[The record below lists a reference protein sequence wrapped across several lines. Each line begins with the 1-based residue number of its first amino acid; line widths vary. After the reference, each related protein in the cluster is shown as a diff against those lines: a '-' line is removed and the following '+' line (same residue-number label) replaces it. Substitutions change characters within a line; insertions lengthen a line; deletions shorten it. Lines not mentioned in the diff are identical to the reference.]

1 MANPLFKHLLV
12 TGMLCAG
19 TTLLFTG
26 CIDDSYDLNKVD
38 LTMKLNTEG
47 LGVKL
52 GNTDLIALA
61 DIIDEDETVKT
72 EANGLYYLVKDGTSN
87 FNVKVDNMTTSFN
100 DTKLDMDAPVL
111 EYKDVYEQLRD
122 KGFPV
127 THGSTLPIPVGFEM
141 HGSAEG
147 NQKIDFSITDVN
159 DVKQVKTIDL
169 QRSKVALTL
178 TEANHPATLNL
189 GVTHLKNIR
198 LYLPKFLGVTDV
210 APGWELKEGNVLV
223 YTKNG
228 GTYNYNRN
236 NPEIC
241 SVYLN
246 KVALDQTK
254 NQGLVNEKKEIELTP
269 AELNIR
275 MTAEQVFFENR
286 AGRELSMN
294 VGDQAS
300 VRLDIKV
307 PNNVLNIN
315 QVTGIFNPAIN
326 PDNER
331 IDVSNDL
338 PDFLQDKDVRIVAT
352 NPTIRFHANMSTLPV
367 GIDMRGT
374 LTAVKENGAFE
385 NGATT
390 KVVKLDKGVMEMG
403 RDNYVYYCN
412 QGNTPYD
419 PEGAKAGAAT
429 VKNTANIGDLIT
441 ELPDYLEVNLRD
453 NQINVKNEYYTVQL
467 GRDYHV
473 DADYSVFVPFEFD
486 RGLKVVYND
495 STESMH
501 SDLKDLSAT
510 GTLEVMADAYNT
522 IPLELLVGLKAV
534 DVDGNELPVEFNT
547 AEAHVVPGDGST
559 YTMNGEVKQRSG
571 SEVMTPIKIT
581 AKLDDKDLLSRIDKL
596 CFNIHADATG
606 SNKLVSTQYLKLNNI
621 KIKLHAGVIADFN

>member
-26 CIDDSYDLNKVD
+26 CIDDSYDLDKVD
-38 LTMKLNTEG
+38 LTMKLNTDG

-61 DIIDEDETVKT
+61 DILDEDETVKT

-100 DTKLDMDAPVL
+100 DTKLDMNTPVL
-111 EYKDVYEQLRD
+111 QYNDVYEQLRD
-122 KGFPV
+122 AGIPV
-127 THGSTLPIPVGFEM
+127 THGSTLPIPANFEM

-147 NQKIDFSITDVN
+147 DQEVDFKITDVS

-169 QRSKVALTL
+169 QKSKVALTL
-178 TEANHPATLNL
+178 TEANQPASLNL
-189 GVTHLKNIR
+189 GVTRLKNIR

-210 APGWELKEGNVLV
+210 APGWELQEGNVLV
-223 YTKNG
+223 YTHNG
-228 GTYNYNRN
+228 GTYNYDRN
-236 NPEIC
+236 KPEIC

-254 NQGLVNEKKEIELTP
+254 NEGKVENGNIELKP
-269 AELNIR
+269 YELNVR
-275 MTAEQVFFENR
+275 MTAEQVYFENR

-294 VGDQAS
+294 EGDQAS

-307 PNNVLNIN
+307 PNNKLNIS
-315 QVTGIFNPAIN
+315 QVTGIFNPAID

-338 PDFLQDKDVRIVAT
+338 PDFLQDKEVRIVAT

-441 ELPDYLEVNLRD
+441 ELPDYLEVDLKN

-547 AEAHVVPGDGST
+547 AEAHVAPGDGST

>member
-19 TTLLFTG
+19 TTLLFTS
-26 CIDDSYDLNKVD
+26 CIDDSYDLDKVD
-38 LTMKLNTEG
+38 LTMKLNTDG

-61 DIIDEDETVKT
+61 DILDEDETVKT

-100 DTKLDMDAPVL
+100 DTKLDMNTPVL
-111 EYKDVYEQLRD
+111 QYNDVYEQLRD
-122 KGFPV
+122 AGIPV
-127 THGSTLPIPVGFEM
+127 THGSTLPIPANFEM

-147 NQKIDFSITDVN
+147 DQEVDFKITDVS

-169 QRSKVALTL
+169 QKSKVALTL
-178 TEANHPATLNL
+178 TEANQPASLNL
-189 GVTHLKNIR
+189 GVTRLKNVR

-210 APGWELKEGNVLV
+210 VPGWELQEGNVLV
-223 YTKNG
+223 YTHNG
-228 GTYNYNRN
+228 GTYNYDRN
-236 NPEIC
+236 KPEIC

-254 NQGLVNEKKEIELTP
+254 NEGKVENGNIELKP
-269 AELNIR
+269 YELNVR
-275 MTAEQVFFENR
+275 MTAEQVYFENR

-294 VGDQAS
+294 EGDQAS

-307 PNNVLNIN
+307 PNNKLNIS
-315 QVTGIFNPAIN
+315 QVTGIFNPAID

-338 PDFLQDKDVRIVAT
+338 PDFLQDKEVRIVAT

-441 ELPDYLEVNLRD
+441 ELPDYLEVNLKN

-510 GTLEVMADAYNT
+510 GTLEVVADAYNT
-522 IPLELLVGLKAV
+522 IPLELLVGLKAI

-547 AEAHVVPGDGST
+547 VEAHVAPGDGST

>member
-26 CIDDSYDLNKVD
+26 CIDDSYDLDKVD
-38 LTMKLNTEG
+38 LTMKLNTDG

-61 DIIDEDETVKT
+61 DILDEDETVKT

-111 EYKDVYEQLRD
+111 QYNDVYEQLRD
-122 KGFPV
+122 AGIPV
-127 THGSTLPIPVGFEM
+127 TEGSTLPIPADFEM

-147 NQKIDFSITDVN
+147 NQKIDFSITDVK
-159 DVKQVKTIDL
+159 DVTEVKTIDL
-169 QRSKVALTL
+169 YKSKVALTL
-178 TEANHPATLNL
+178 TEANSRPELNL
-189 GVTHLKNIR
+189 GVTRLKNIR

-223 YTKNG
+223 YKNG
-228 GTYNYNRN
+228 GIYNYNRN
-236 NPEIC
+236 KPEIC

-246 KVALDQTK
+246 KVALDQTTHNGK
-254 NQGLVNEKKEIELTP
+254 VENGNIELTP

-275 MTAEQVFFENR
+275 MTAEQVYFENR
-286 AGRELSMN
+286 AGRELSMK
-294 VGDQAS
+294 VDDQAS
-300 VRLDIKV
+300 VRLDIQV
-307 PNNVLNIN
+307 PNNVLNIS
-315 QVTGIFNPAIN
+315 QVTGKFNPAIN

-331 IDVSNDL
+331 IDVSSDL

-390 KVVKLDKGVMEMG
+390 KKVKLDKGVMEMG

-547 AEAHVVPGDGST
+547 AEAHVAPGDGST

>member
-26 CIDDSYDLNKVD
+26 CIDDSYDLDKVD
-38 LTMKLNTEG
+38 LTMKLNTDG

-61 DIIDEDETVKT
+61 DILDEDETVKT

-100 DTKLDMDAPVL
+100 DTKLDMNTPVL
-111 EYKDVYEQLRD
+111 QYNDVYEQLRNA
-122 KGFPV
+122 GIPV
-127 THGSTLPIPVGFEM
+127 TEHSTLPIPADFEM

-147 NQKIDFSITDVN
+147 DQKVDFSITGVS

-169 QRSKVALTL
+169 QKSKVALTL
-178 TEANHPATLNL
+178 TEANKPASLNL
-189 GVTHLKNIR
+189 GVTRLKNVR
-198 LYLPKFLGVTDV
+198 LYLPKILGVTDV

-223 YTKNG
+223 YTLNG

-246 KVALDQTK
+246 KVALDQTEHK
-254 NQGLVNEKKEIELTP
+254 GKVENGSIELTP

-275 MTAEQVFFENR
+275 MTAEQVYFENR

-315 QVTGIFNPAIN
+315 QVTGKFNPAIN

-374 LTAVKENGAFE
+374 LTAVKESGTFE

-441 ELPDYLEVNLRD
+441 ELPDYLEVDLKN

-547 AEAHVVPGDGST
+547 AEAHVAPGDGST

>member
-26 CIDDSYDLNKVD
+26 CIDDSYDLDKVD
-38 LTMKLNTEG
+38 LTMKLNTDG

-52 GNTDLIALA
+52 GNTDLIALG
-61 DIIDEDETVKT
+61 DILDEDETVKT

-100 DTKLDMDAPVL
+100 DTELDMNTPVL
-111 EYKDVYEQLRD
+111 QYNDVFEQLRNA
-122 KGFPV
+122 GIPV
-127 THGSTLPIPVGFEM
+127 THGSTLPIPADFEM

-147 NQKIDFSITDVN
+147 DQKVDFKITDVS

-169 QRSKVALTL
+169 QKSKVALTL
-178 TEANHPATLNL
+178 TEANKPASLNL
-189 GVTHLKNIR
+189 GVTRLKNIR

-223 YTKNG
+223 YKNG
-228 GTYNYNRN
+228 GIYNYNRN
-236 NPEIC
+236 KPEIC

-254 NQGLVNEKKEIELTP
+254 NEGKVENGNIELTP

-275 MTAEQVFFENR
+275 MTAEQVYFENR

-294 VGDQAS
+294 EGDQAS

-307 PNNVLNIN
+307 PNNVLNIS
-315 QVTGIFNPAIN
+315 QVTGIFNPAID

-338 PDFLQDKDVRIVAT
+338 PDFLQDKEVRIVAT

-367 GIDMRGT
+367 GIDMSGT

-385 NGATT
+385 NGAPT
-390 KVVKLDKGVMEMG
+390 KVVKLDKSVMNMG
-403 RDNYVYYCN
+403 RDNYVYYY
-412 QGNTPYD
+412 QGNAPYD

-441 ELPDYLEVNLRD
+441 ELPDYLEVDLKN

-547 AEAHVVPGDGST
+547 AEAHVAPGDGST

>member
-26 CIDDSYDLNKVD
+26 CIDDSYDLDKVD

-61 DIIDEDETVKT
+61 DILDEDETVKT

-100 DTKLDMDAPVL
+100 DTKLDMNTPVL
-111 EYKDVYEQLRD
+111 QYNDVYEQLRD
-122 KGFPV
+122 AGIPV
-127 THGSTLPIPVGFEM
+127 THGSTLPIPADFEM

-147 NQKIDFSITDVN
+147 DQEVDFKITDVS

-169 QRSKVALTL
+169 QKSKVALTL
-178 TEANHPATLNL
+178 TEANQPASLNL
-189 GVTHLKNIR
+189 GVTRLKNVR

-223 YTKNG
+223 YTLNG

-246 KVALDQTK
+246 KVALDQTEHNGK
-254 NQGLVNEKKEIELTP
+254 VENGSIELTP
-269 AELNIR
+269 EELNIR
-275 MTAEQVFFENR
+275 MTAEQVYFENR
-286 AGRELSMN
+286 AGRELSMK

-300 VRLDIKV
+300 VRLDIQV

-390 KVVKLDKGVMEMG
+390 KKVKLDKGVMEMG

-429 VKNTANIGDLIT
+429 VENVQNIGDLIT

-486 RGLKVVYND
+486 HGLKVVYND

-547 AEAHVVPGDGST
+547 AEAHVAPGDGST

>member
-26 CIDDSYDLNKVD
+26 CIDDSYDLDKVD
-38 LTMKLNTEG
+38 LTMKLNTDG

-61 DIIDEDETVKT
+61 DILDEDETVKT

-100 DTKLDMDAPVL
+100 DTKLDMNTPVL
-111 EYKDVYEQLRD
+111 QYNDVFKQLQD
-122 KGFPV
+122 AGIPV
-127 THGSTLPIPVGFEM
+127 TEGNTLPIPADFEM
-141 HGSAEG
+141 HGSAKGDQEV
-147 NQKIDFSITDVN
+147 DFKITDVS

-169 QRSKVALTL
+169 QKSKVALTL
-178 TEANHPATLNL
+178 TEANKPSSLNL
-189 GVTHLKNIR
+189 GVTRLKNVR

-210 APGWELKEGNVLV
+210 APGWELQEGNVLV
-223 YTKNG
+223 YTHNG
-228 GTYNYNRN
+228 GTYNYDRN
-236 NPEIC
+236 KPEIC

-254 NQGLVNEKKEIELTP
+254 NEGKVENGNIELKP
-269 AELNIR
+269 NELNVT
-275 MTAEQVFFENR
+275 MTAEQVYFENR

-294 VGDQAS
+294 EGDQAS
-300 VRLDIKV
+300 VRLDIKL
-307 PNNVLNIN
+307 PNNVLNIS

-390 KVVKLDKGVMEMG
+390 KKVKLDKGVMEMG

-429 VKNTANIGDLIT
+429 VENVQNIGDLIT
-441 ELPDYLEVNLRD
+441 ELPDYLEVNLKN

-547 AEAHVVPGDGST
+547 TEAHVAAGDGTT

>member
-26 CIDDSYDLNKVD
+26 CIDDSYDLDKVD

-61 DIIDEDETVKT
+61 DILDEDETVKT

-100 DTKLDMDAPVL
+100 DTKLDMNTPVL
-111 EYKDVYEQLRD
+111 QYNDVYEQLRD
-122 KGFPV
+122 AGIPV
-127 THGSTLPIPVGFEM
+127 THGSTLPIPADFEM

-147 NQKIDFSITDVN
+147 DQEVDFKITDVS

-169 QRSKVALTL
+169 QKSKVALTL
-178 TEANHPATLNL
+178 TEANQPASLNL
-189 GVTHLKNIR
+189 GVTRLKNVR

-223 YTKNG
+223 YNNG

-246 KVALDQTK
+246 KVALDQTEHNGK
-254 NQGLVNEKKEIELTP
+254 VENGSIELTP
-269 AELNIR
+269 EELNIR
-275 MTAEQVFFENR
+275 MTAEQVYFENR

-300 VRLDIKV
+300 VRLDIQV

-441 ELPDYLEVNLRD
+441 ELPDYLEVNLKN
-453 NQINVKNEYYTVQL
+453 NQINVKEEYYTVQL

-547 AEAHVVPGDGST
+547 AEAHVAPGDGST

>member
-26 CIDDSYDLNKVD
+26 CIDDSYDLDKVD
-38 LTMKLNTEG
+38 LTMKLNTDG

-61 DIIDEDETVKT
+61 DILDEDETVKT

-100 DTKLDMDAPVL
+100 DTKLDMNTPVL
-111 EYKDVYEQLRD
+111 QYNDVFEQLRD
-122 KGFPV
+122 KGIPV
-127 THGSTLPIPVGFEM
+127 THGSTLPIPAGFEM

-147 NQKIDFSITDVN
+147 DQEVDFKITDVS

-169 QRSKVALTL
+169 YKSKVALTL
-178 TEANHPATLNL
+178 TEANSRPELNL
-189 GVTHLKNIR
+189 GVTRLKNIR

-223 YTKNG
+223 YKNG
-228 GTYNYNRN
+228 GIYNYNRN

-254 NQGLVNEKKEIELTP
+254 NEGKVENGNIELTP

-275 MTAEQVFFENR
+275 MTAEQVYFENR
-286 AGRELSMN
+286 AGRELSMK
-294 VGDQAS
+294 VDDQAS
-300 VRLDIKV
+300 VRLDIQV

-338 PDFLQDKDVRIVAT
+338 PDFLQDKEVRIVAT

-367 GIDMRGT
+367 GIDMSGT

-385 NGATT
+385 NGAPT
-390 KVVKLDKGVMEMG
+390 KVVKLDKSVMDMG
-403 RDNYVYYCN
+403 RDNYVYYY
-412 QGNTPYD
+412 QGNAPYD

-441 ELPDYLEVNLRD
+441 ELPDYLEVDLKN

-547 AEAHVVPGDGST
+547 AEAHVAPGDGST

>member
-26 CIDDSYDLNKVD
+26 CIDDSYDLDKVD
-38 LTMKLNTEG
+38 LTMKLNTDG

-61 DIIDEDETVKT
+61 DILDEDETVKT

-100 DTKLDMDAPVL
+100 DTKLDMNTPVL
-111 EYKDVYEQLRD
+111 QYNDVFKQLQD
-122 KGFPV
+122 AGIPV
-127 THGSTLPIPVGFEM
+127 TEGNTLPIPVDFEM
-141 HGSAEG
+141 HGSAKGDQEV
-147 NQKIDFSITDVN
+147 DFKITDVS

-169 QRSKVALTL
+169 QKSKVALTL
-178 TEANHPATLNL
+178 TEANQPASLNL
-189 GVTHLKNIR
+189 GVTRLKNIR

-223 YTKNG
+223 YTLNG
-228 GTYNYNRN
+228 GIYNYNRN

-246 KVALDQTK
+246 KVALDQTENK
-254 NQGLVNEKKEIELTP
+254 GKVENGGIELTP
-269 AELNIR
+269 NELNVT

-307 PNNVLNIN
+307 PNNKLNIS
-315 QVTGIFNPAIN
+315 QVTGIFNPAID

-338 PDFLQDKDVRIVAT
+338 PDFLQDKEVRIVAT

-441 ELPDYLEVNLRD
+441 ELPDYLEVDLKN

-534 DVDGNELPVEFNT
+534 DVDGNVVPVEFNT
-547 AEAHVVPGDGST
+547 AEAHVAPGDGST

>member
-26 CIDDSYDLNKVD
+26 CIDDSYDLDKVD
-38 LTMKLNTEG
+38 LTMKLNTDG

-61 DIIDEDETVKT
+61 DILDEDETVKT

-100 DTKLDMDAPVL
+100 DTKLDMNTPVL
-111 EYKDVYEQLRD
+111 QYNDVFEQLRD
-122 KGFPV
+122 AGIPV
-127 THGSTLPIPVGFEM
+127 THGSTLPIPANFEM

-147 NQKIDFSITDVN
+147 DQEVDFKITDVS

-169 QRSKVALTL
+169 QKSKVALTL
-178 TEANHPATLNL
+178 TEANKPASLNL
-189 GVTHLKNIR
+189 GVTRLKNVR
-198 LYLPKFLGVTDV
+198 LYLPKILGVTDV

-223 YTKNG
+223 YTLNG

-246 KVALDQTK
+246 KVALDQTEHK
-254 NQGLVNEKKEIELTP
+254 GKVENGGIELTP
-269 AELNIR
+269 EDLKVR
-275 MTAEQVFFENR
+275 MTAEQVYFENR

-294 VGDQAS
+294 EGDQAS

-307 PNNVLNIN
+307 PNSVLNIS

-326 PDNER
+326 PDSER
-331 IDVSNDL
+331 IDVSSDL

-367 GIDMRGT
+367 GIDMSGT

-385 NGATT
+385 NGAPT
-390 KVVKLDKGVMEMG
+390 KVVKLDKSVMNMG
-403 RDNYVYYCN
+403 RDNYVYYY
-412 QGNTPYD
+412 QGNAPYD

-441 ELPDYLEVNLRD
+441 ELPDYLEVDLKN

-547 AEAHVVPGDGST
+547 AEAHVAPGDGST

>member
-26 CIDDSYDLNKVD
+26 CIDDSYDLDKVD
-38 LTMKLNTEG
+38 LTMKLNTDG

-61 DIIDEDETVKT
+61 DILDEDETVKT

-111 EYKDVYEQLRD
+111 QYNDVYEQLRD
-122 KGFPV
+122 AGIPV
-127 THGSTLPIPVGFEM
+127 TEGSTLPIPADFEM

-147 NQKIDFSITDVN
+147 NQKIDFSITDVK
-159 DVKQVKTIDL
+159 DVTEVKTIDL
-169 QRSKVALTL
+169 YKSKVALTL
-178 TEANHPATLNL
+178 TEANSRPELNL
-189 GVTHLKNIR
+189 GVTRLKNIR

-223 YTKNG
+223 YKNG
-228 GTYNYNRN
+228 GIYNYNRN
-236 NPEIC
+236 KPEIC

-254 NQGLVNEKKEIELTP
+254 NEGKVENGNIELTP

-275 MTAEQVFFENR
+275 MTAEQVYFENR
-286 AGRELSMN
+286 AGRELSMK
-294 VGDQAS
+294 VDDQAS
-300 VRLDIKV
+300 VRLDIQV

-315 QVTGIFNPAIN
+315 QVTGKFNPAIN

-441 ELPDYLEVNLRD
+441 ELPDYLEVDLKN

-534 DVDGNELPVEFNT
+534 DVDGNEVPVEFNT
-547 AEAHVVPGDGST
+547 AEAHVAPGDGST

>member
-26 CIDDSYDLNKVD
+26 CIDDSYDLDKVD
-38 LTMKLNTEG
+38 LTMKLNTDG

-61 DIIDEDETVKT
+61 DILDEDETVKT

-111 EYKDVYEQLRD
+111 QYNDVYEQLRD
-122 KGFPV
+122 AGIPV
-127 THGSTLPIPVGFEM
+127 TEGSTLPIPADFEM

-147 NQKIDFSITDVN
+147 NQKIDFSITDVK
-159 DVKQVKTIDL
+159 DVTEVKTIDL
-169 QRSKVALTL
+169 YKSKVALTL
-178 TEANHPATLNL
+178 TEANSRPELNL
-189 GVTHLKNIR
+189 GVTRLKNIR

-223 YTKNG
+223 YKNG
-228 GTYNYNRN
+228 GIYNYNRN
-236 NPEIC
+236 KPEIC

-254 NQGLVNEKKEIELTP
+254 NEGKVENGNIELTP

-275 MTAEQVFFENR
+275 MTAEQVYFENR
-286 AGRELSMN
+286 AGRELSMK
-294 VGDQAS
+294 VDDQAS
-300 VRLDIKV
+300 VRLDIQV

-315 QVTGIFNPAIN
+315 QVTGKFNPAIN

-331 IDVSNDL
+331 IDVSSDL
-338 PDFLQDKDVRIVAT
+338 PDFLQDKEVRIVAT

-385 NGATT
+385 NGAPT
-390 KVVKLDKGVMEMG
+390 KVVKLDKSVMNMG
-403 RDNYVYYCN
+403 RDNYVYYY
-412 QGNTPYD
+412 QGNAPYD

-441 ELPDYLEVNLRD
+441 ELPDYLEVDLKN

-547 AEAHVVPGDGST
+547 AEAHVAPGDGST

>member
-26 CIDDSYDLNKVD
+26 CIDDSYDLDKVD
-38 LTMKLNTEG
+38 LTMKLNTDG

-61 DIIDEDETVKT
+61 DILDEDETVKT

-100 DTKLDMDAPVL
+100 DTKLDMNTPVL
-111 EYKDVYEQLRD
+111 QYNDVFEQLRD
-122 KGFPV
+122 AGIPV
-127 THGSTLPIPVGFEM
+127 THGSTLPIPADFEM

-147 NQKIDFSITDVN
+147 DQEVDFKITDVS

-169 QRSKVALTL
+169 QKSKVALTL
-178 TEANHPATLNL
+178 TEANQPASLNL
-189 GVTHLKNIR
+189 GVTRLKNVR

-223 YTKNG
+223 YTLNG

-246 KVALDQTK
+246 KVALDQTEHK
-254 NQGLVNEKKEIELTP
+254 GKVENGGIELTP
-269 AELNIR
+269 NELNVR

-307 PNNVLNIN
+307 PNNKLNIS
-315 QVTGIFNPAIN
+315 QVTGIFNPAID

-338 PDFLQDKDVRIVAT
+338 PDFLQDKEVRIVAT

-441 ELPDYLEVNLRD
+441 ELPDYLEVDLKN

-534 DVDGNELPVEFNT
+534 DVDGNVVPVEFNT
-547 AEAHVVPGDGST
+547 AEAHVAPGHGTT
-559 YTMNGEVKQRSG
+559 YTMNGGVKQRSD

>member
-26 CIDDSYDLNKVD
+26 CIDDSYDLDKVD
-38 LTMKLNTEG
+38 LTMKLNTDG

-61 DIIDEDETVKT
+61 DILDEDETVKT

-100 DTKLDMDAPVL
+100 DTKLDMNTPVL
-111 EYKDVYEQLRD
+111 QYNDVYEQLRD
-122 KGFPV
+122 AGIPV
-127 THGSTLPIPVGFEM
+127 THGSTLPIPANFEM

-147 NQKIDFSITDVN
+147 DQEVDFKITDVS

-169 QRSKVALTL
+169 QKSKVALTL
-178 TEANHPATLNL
+178 TEANQPASLNL
-189 GVTHLKNIR
+189 GVTHLKNVR

-223 YTKNG
+223 YTLNG

-246 KVALDQTK
+246 KVALDQTENK
-254 NQGLVNEKKEIELTP
+254 GKVENGGIELTP
-269 AELNIR
+269 NELNVR

-307 PNNVLNIN
+307 PNNKLNIS

-338 PDFLQDKDVRIVAT
+338 PDFLQDKEVRIVAT

-441 ELPDYLEVNLRD
+441 ELPDYLEVDLKN

-534 DVDGNELPVEFNT
+534 DVDGNVVPVEFNT
-547 AEAHVVPGDGST
+547 AEAHVAPGHGTT
-559 YTMNGEVKQRSG
+559 YTMNGGVKQRSD

>member
-26 CIDDSYDLNKVD
+26 CIDDSYDLDKVD
-38 LTMKLNTEG
+38 LTMKLNTDG

-61 DIIDEDETVKT
+61 DILDEDETVKT

-100 DTKLDMDAPVL
+100 DTKLDMNTPVL
-111 EYKDVYEQLRD
+111 QYNDVYEQLRD
-122 KGFPV
+122 AGIPV
-127 THGSTLPIPVGFEM
+127 THGSTLPIPADFEM
-141 HGSAEG
+141 HGSAKGDQEV
-147 NQKIDFSITDVN
+147 DFKITDVS

-169 QRSKVALTL
+169 QKSKVALTL
-178 TEANHPATLNL
+178 TEANQPASLNL
-189 GVTHLKNIR
+189 GVTRLKNIR
-198 LYLPKFLGVTDV
+198 LYLPNFLGVTDV
-210 APGWELKEGNVLV
+210 APGWELQEGNVLV
-223 YTKNG
+223 YTHNG
-228 GTYNYNRN
+228 GTYNYDRN
-236 NPEIC
+236 KPEIC

-254 NQGLVNEKKEIELTP
+254 NEGKVENGNIELKP
-269 AELNIR
+269 NELNVT
-275 MTAEQVFFENR
+275 MTAEQVYFENR

-294 VGDQAS
+294 EGDQAS
-300 VRLDIKV
+300 VRLDIKL
-307 PNNVLNIN
+307 PNNVLNIS

-331 IDVSNDL
+331 IDVSSDL
-338 PDFLQDKDVRIVAT
+338 PDFLQDKEVRIVAT

-441 ELPDYLEVNLRD
+441 ELPDYLEVDLKN

-547 AEAHVVPGDGST
+547 AEAHVAPGDGST

>member
-26 CIDDSYDLNKVD
+26 CIDDSYDLDKVD
-38 LTMKLNTEG
+38 LTMKLNTDG

-61 DIIDEDETVKT
+61 DILDEDETVKT

-111 EYKDVYEQLRD
+111 QYNDVYEQLRD
-122 KGFPV
+122 AGIPV
-127 THGSTLPIPVGFEM
+127 TEGSTLPIPADFEM

-147 NQKIDFSITDVN
+147 NQKIDFSITDVK
-159 DVKQVKTIDL
+159 DVTEVKTIDL
-169 QRSKVALTL
+169 YKSKVALTL
-178 TEANHPATLNL
+178 TEANSRPELNL
-189 GVTHLKNIR
+189 GVTRLKNIR

-223 YTKNG
+223 YKNG
-228 GTYNYNRN
+228 GIYNYNRN
-236 NPEIC
+236 KPEIC

-254 NQGLVNEKKEIELTP
+254 NEGKVENGNIELTP

-275 MTAEQVFFENR
+275 MTAEQVYFENR
-286 AGRELSMN
+286 AGRELSMK
-294 VGDQAS
+294 VDDQAS
-300 VRLDIKV
+300 VRLDIQV

-315 QVTGIFNPAIN
+315 QVTGKFNPAIN

-331 IDVSNDL
+331 IDVSSDL
-338 PDFLQDKDVRIVAT
+338 PDFLQDKEVRIVAT

-429 VKNTANIGDLIT
+429 VENTANIGDLIT
-441 ELPDYLEVNLRD
+441 ELPDYLEVNLKN

-547 AEAHVVPGDGST
+547 AEAHVAPGDGST

>member
-26 CIDDSYDLNKVD
+26 CIDDSYDLDKVD
-38 LTMKLNTEG
+38 LTMKLNTDG

-61 DIIDEDETVKT
+61 DILDEDETVKT

-100 DTKLDMDAPVL
+100 DTKLDMNTPVL
-111 EYKDVYEQLRD
+111 QYNDVFKQLQD
-122 KGFPV
+122 AGIPV
-127 THGSTLPIPVGFEM
+127 TEGNTLPIPVDFEM
-141 HGSAEG
+141 HGSAKGDQEV
-147 NQKIDFSITDVN
+147 DFKITDVS

-169 QRSKVALTL
+169 QKSKVALTL
-178 TEANHPATLNL
+178 TEANQPASLNL
-189 GVTHLKNIR
+189 GVTRLKNVR

-210 APGWELKEGNVLV
+210 APGWELQEGNVLV
-223 YTKNG
+223 YTLNG
-228 GTYNYNRN
+228 GIYNYNRN

-246 KVALDQTK
+246 KVALDQTENK
-254 NQGLVNEKKEIELTP
+254 GKVENGGIELTP
-269 AELNIR
+269 NELNVT
-275 MTAEQVFFENR
+275 MTAEQVYFENR

-307 PNNVLNIN
+307 PNNVLNIS
-315 QVTGIFNPAIN
+315 QVTGIFNPAID

-338 PDFLQDKDVRIVAT
+338 PDFLQDKEVRIVAT

-441 ELPDYLEVNLRD
+441 ELPDYLEVDLKN

-510 GTLEVMADAYNT
+510 GTLEVVADAYNT
-522 IPLELLVGLKAV
+522 IPLELLVGLKAI

-547 AEAHVVPGDGST
+547 VEAHVAPGDGST

>member
-26 CIDDSYDLNKVD
+26 CIDDSYDLDKVD
-38 LTMKLNTEG
+38 LTMKLNTDG

-61 DIIDEDETVKT
+61 DILDEDETVKT

-111 EYKDVYEQLRD
+111 EYKDVREQLEAH
-122 KGFPV
+122 GVPV
-127 THGSTLPIPVGFEM
+127 VDGKPLPIPADFEM

-147 NQKIDFSITDVN
+147 NQKIDFSITDVK
-159 DVKQVKTIDL
+159 DVTEVKTIDL
-169 QRSKVALTL
+169 YKSKVALTL
-178 TEANHPATLNL
+178 KEANKPKELNL

-223 YTKNG
+223 YTNNG
-228 GTYNYNRN
+228 GIYNYNRN
-236 NPEIC
+236 NSEIC

-246 KVALDQTK
+246 KVALDQTEHNGK
-254 NQGLVNEKKEIELTP
+254 VENGSIELTP

-275 MTAEQVFFENR
+275 MTAEQVYFKNR
-286 AGRELSMN
+286 AGRELSME
-294 VGDQAS
+294 VGNQAS
-300 VRLDIKV
+300 VRLDIEL

-315 QVTGIFNPAIN
+315 QVTGKFNPAIN
-326 PDNER
+326 PDDER

-338 PDFLQDKDVRIVAT
+338 PDFLQDKEVRIVAT

-390 KVVKLDKGVMEMG
+390 KVVKLDKGVMDMG

-441 ELPDYLEVNLRD
+441 ELPDYLEVDLKN

-547 AEAHVVPGDGST
+547 AEAHVAPGDGST

>member
-26 CIDDSYDLNKVD
+26 CIDDSYDLDKVD
-38 LTMKLNTEG
+38 LTMKLNTDG

-61 DIIDEDETVKT
+61 DILDEDETVKT

-100 DTKLDMDAPVL
+100 DTKLDMNTPVL
-111 EYKDVYEQLRD
+111 QYNDVFEQLRNA
-122 KGFPV
+122 GIPV
-127 THGSTLPIPVGFEM
+127 THGSTLPIPADFEM

-147 NQKIDFSITDVN
+147 DQKVDFSITGVS

-169 QRSKVALTL
+169 QKSKVALTL
-178 TEANHPATLNL
+178 TEANKPASLNL
-189 GVTHLKNIR
+189 GVTRLKNIR

-223 YTKNG
+223 YTLNG

-246 KVALDQTK
+246 KVALDQTEHK
-254 NQGLVNEKKEIELTP
+254 GKVENGGIELTP
-269 AELNIR
+269 EDLKVR
-275 MTAEQVFFENR
+275 MTAEQVYFENR

-294 VGDQAS
+294 EGDQAS

-307 PNNVLNIN
+307 PNNVLNIS

-331 IDVSNDL
+331 IDVSSDL

-441 ELPDYLEVNLRD
+441 ELPDYLEVDLKN

-534 DVDGNELPVEFNT
+534 DVDGNEVPVEFNT
-547 AEAHVVPGDGST
+547 AEAHVAPGDGST

>member
-26 CIDDSYDLNKVD
+26 CIDDSYDLDKVD
-38 LTMKLNTEG
+38 LTMKLNTDG

-52 GNTDLIALA
+52 GNTELIALA
-61 DIIDEDETVKT
+61 DILDEDETVKT

-100 DTKLDMDAPVL
+100 DTKLDMNTPVL
-111 EYKDVYEQLRD
+111 QYNDVYEQLRD
-122 KGFPV
+122 AGIPV
-127 THGSTLPIPVGFEM
+127 THGSTLPIPADFEM

-147 NQKIDFSITDVN
+147 DQEVDFKITDVS

-169 QRSKVALTL
+169 QKSKVALTL
-178 TEANHPATLNL
+178 TEANQPASLNL
-189 GVTHLKNIR
+189 GVTRLKNIR

-223 YTKNG
+223 YTLNG
-228 GTYNYNRN
+228 GIYNYNRN

-246 KVALDQTK
+246 KVALDQTENK
-254 NQGLVNEKKEIELTP
+254 GKVENGGIELTP
-269 AELNIR
+269 NELNVT

-307 PNNVLNIN
+307 PNNKLNIS
-315 QVTGIFNPAIN
+315 QVTGIFNPAID

-338 PDFLQDKDVRIVAT
+338 PDFLQDKEVRIVAT

-390 KVVKLDKGVMEMG
+390 KVVKLDKGVMDMG

-441 ELPDYLEVNLRD
+441 ELPDYLEVNLKN

-534 DVDGNELPVEFNT
+534 DVDGNEVPVEFNT
-547 AEAHVVPGDGST
+547 VEAHVAPGDGST

>member
-26 CIDDSYDLNKVD
+26 CIDDSYDLDKVD
-38 LTMKLNTEG
+38 LTMKLNTDG

-61 DIIDEDETVKT
+61 DILDEDETVKT

-100 DTKLDMDAPVL
+100 DTKLDMNTPVL
-111 EYKDVYEQLRD
+111 QYNDVYEQLRD
-122 KGFPV
+122 AGIPV
-127 THGSTLPIPVGFEM
+127 THGSTLPIPADFEM

-147 NQKIDFSITDVN
+147 DQEVDFKITNVS

-169 QRSKVALTL
+169 QKSKVALML
-178 TEANHPATLNL
+178 TEENKPASLNL
-189 GVTHLKNIR
+189 GVTRLKNIR

-223 YTKNG
+223 YTNNG

-236 NPEIC
+236 NTEIC

-246 KVALDQTK
+246 KVALDQTTNNGK
-254 NQGLVNEKKEIELTP
+254 VENGSIELTP

-275 MTAEQVFFENR
+275 MTAEQVYFENR
-286 AGRELSMN
+286 AGRELSMK
-294 VGDQAS
+294 VDDQAS
-300 VRLDIKV
+300 VRLDIQV

-315 QVTGIFNPAIN
+315 QVTGKFNPAIN

-331 IDVSNDL
+331 IDVSSDL
-338 PDFLQDKDVRIVAT
+338 PDFLQDKEVRIVAT

-441 ELPDYLEVNLRD
+441 ELPDYLEVNLKN

-547 AEAHVVPGDGST
+547 AEAHVAPGDGST

>member
-26 CIDDSYDLNKVD
+26 CIDDSYDLDKVD
-38 LTMKLNTEG
+38 LTMKLNTDG

-61 DIIDEDETVKT
+61 DILDEDETVKT

-100 DTKLDMDAPVL
+100 DTKLDMNTPVL
-111 EYKDVYEQLRD
+111 QYDDVFKQLQD
-122 KGFPV
+122 AGIPV
-127 THGSTLPIPVGFEM
+127 TEGNTLPIPADFEM

-147 NQKIDFSITDVN
+147 DQEVDFKITDVS

-169 QRSKVALTL
+169 QKSKVALTL
-178 TEANHPATLNL
+178 TEANQPASLNL
-189 GVTHLKNIR
+189 GVTRLKNVR

-223 YTKNG
+223 YTLNG
-228 GTYNYNRN
+228 GIYNYNRN

-246 KVALDQTK
+246 KVALDKTENK
-254 NQGLVNEKKEIELTP
+254 GKVENGGIELTP
-269 AELNIR
+269 NELNVR

-307 PNNVLNIN
+307 PNNKLNIS
-315 QVTGIFNPAIN
+315 QVTGIFNPAID

-338 PDFLQDKDVRIVAT
+338 PDFLQDKEVRIVAT

-441 ELPDYLEVNLRD
+441 ELPDYLEVDLKN
-453 NQINVKNEYYTVQL
+453 NQINVKEEYYTVQL

-547 AEAHVVPGDGST
+547 AEAHVAPGDGST
-559 YTMNGEVKQRSG
+559 YTMNGEVKERSG

>member
-26 CIDDSYDLNKVD
+26 CIDDSYDLDKVD
-38 LTMKLNTEG
+38 LTMKLNTDG

-61 DIIDEDETVKT
+61 DILDEDETVKT

-100 DTKLDMDAPVL
+100 DTKLDMNAPVL
-111 EYKDVYEQLRD
+111 QYDDVKKQLEEA
-122 KGFPV
+122 GIPV
-127 THGSTLPIPVGFEM
+127 VEGSPLPIPADFEM

-147 NQKIDFSITDVN
+147 DQEVDFNITDVS

-169 QRSKVALTL
+169 QKSKVALTL

-189 GVTHLKNIR
+189 GVTRLKNIR
-198 LYLPKFLGVTDV
+198 LYLPKILGVTDV

-223 YTKNG
+223 YTGNG
-228 GTYNYNRN
+228 GTYIYNRN

-246 KVALDQTK
+246 KVALDQTDK
-254 NQGLVNEKKEIELTP
+254 QGKVENGNIELTP
-269 AELNIR
+269 NELKVR
-275 MTAEQVFFENR
+275 MTAEQVYFENR

-307 PNNVLNIN
+307 PNNKLNIS
-315 QVTGIFNPAIN
+315 QVTGIFNPAID

-338 PDFLQDKDVRIVAT
+338 PDFLQDKEVRIVAT

-441 ELPDYLEVNLRD
+441 ELPDYLEVNLKN

-547 AEAHVVPGDGST
+547 AEAHVAAGDGTT

>member
-26 CIDDSYDLNKVD
+26 CIDDSYDLDKVD
-38 LTMKLNTEG
+38 LTMKLNTDG

-61 DIIDEDETVKT
+61 DILDEDETVKT

-100 DTKLDMDAPVL
+100 DTKLDMNTPVL
-111 EYKDVYEQLRD
+111 QYDDVFKQLQD
-122 KGFPV
+122 AGIPV
-127 THGSTLPIPVGFEM
+127 TEGNTLPIPVDFEM
-141 HGSAEG
+141 HGSAKGDQEV
-147 NQKIDFSITDVN
+147 DFKITDVS

-169 QRSKVALTL
+169 QKSKVALTL
-178 TEANHPATLNL
+178 TEANQPASLNL
-189 GVTHLKNIR
+189 GVTRLKNIR

-223 YTKNG
+223 YTLNG
-228 GTYNYNRN
+228 GIYNYNRN

-246 KVALDQTK
+246 KVALDKTENK
-254 NQGLVNEKKEIELTP
+254 GKVENGGIELTP
-269 AELNIR
+269 NELNVT

-307 PNNVLNIN
+307 PNNKLNIS
-315 QVTGIFNPAIN
+315 QVTGIFNPAID

-338 PDFLQDKDVRIVAT
+338 PDFLQDKEVRIVAT

-441 ELPDYLEVNLRD
+441 ELPDYLEVDLKN

-510 GTLEVMADAYNT
+510 GTLEVIADAYNT

-547 AEAHVVPGDGST
+547 AEAHVAPGDGST
-559 YTMNGEVKQRSG
+559 YTMNGEVKERSG

>member
-26 CIDDSYDLNKVD
+26 CIDDSYDLDKVD
-38 LTMKLNTEG
+38 LTMKLNTDG

-111 EYKDVYEQLRD
+111 QYNDVYEQLETA
-122 KGFPV
+122 GVPV
-127 THGSTLPIPVGFEM
+127 VDGKPLPIPADFEM

-159 DVKQVKTIDL
+159 DVKEVKTIDL
-169 QRSKVALTL
+169 YKSKVALTL

-189 GVTHLKNIR
+189 GVTRLKNIR

-223 YTKNG
+223 YTLNG

-254 NQGLVNEKKEIELTP
+254 NNGKVENGSIELTP
-269 AELNIR
+269 AELNIK
-275 MTAEQVFFENR
+275 MTAEQVYFENR

-367 GIDMRGT
+367 GIDMSGT

-390 KVVKLDKGVMEMG
+390 KKVKLDNSVMEMG

-441 ELPDYLEVNLRD
+441 ELPDYLEVDLKN

-547 AEAHVVPGDGST
+547 AEAHVAPGDGST

>member
-26 CIDDSYDLNKVD
+26 CIDDSYDLDKVD

-61 DIIDEDETVKT
+61 DILDEDETVKT

-111 EYKDVYEQLRD
+111 QYNDVYEQLRD
-122 KGFPV
+122 AGIPV
-127 THGSTLPIPVGFEM
+127 TEGSTLPIPADFEM

-147 NQKIDFSITDVN
+147 NQDIDFSITDVN

-189 GVTHLKNIR
+189 GVTRLKNIR

-223 YTKNG
+223 YKNG
-228 GTYNYNRN
+228 GIYNYNRN

-246 KVALDQTK
+246 KVALDQTTHNGK
-254 NQGLVNEKKEIELTP
+254 VENGSIELTP
-269 AELNIR
+269 EELNIR
-275 MTAEQVFFENR
+275 MTAEQVYFENR

-385 NGATT
+385 NGAPT
-390 KVVKLDKGVMEMG
+390 KVVKLDKSVMNMG
-403 RDNYVYYCN
+403 RDNYVYYY
-412 QGNTPYD
+412 QGNAPYD

-429 VKNTANIGDLIT
+429 VKNTDKIGDLIT
-441 ELPDYLEVNLRD
+441 ELPDYLEVDLKN

-534 DVDGNELPVEFNT
+534 DVDGNVVPVEFNT
-547 AEAHVVPGDGST
+547 AEAHVLPGDGST

-621 KIKLHAGVIADFN
+621 KIKLNAGVIADFN

>member
-26 CIDDSYDLNKVD
+26 CIDDSYDLDKVD
-38 LTMKLNTEG
+38 LTMKLNTDG

-61 DIIDEDETVKT
+61 DILDEDETVKT

-87 FNVKVDNMTTSFN
+87 FNVKVDNMTTNFN
-100 DTKLDMDAPVL
+100 DTKLDMNTPVL
-111 EYKDVYEQLRD
+111 QYDDVFKQLQD
-122 KGFPV
+122 AGIPV
-127 THGSTLPIPVGFEM
+127 TEGNTLPIPADFEM
-141 HGSAEG
+141 HGSAKGDQEV
-147 NQKIDFSITDVN
+147 DFKITDVS

-169 QRSKVALTL
+169 QKSKVALTL
-178 TEANHPATLNL
+178 TEANQPASLNL
-189 GVTHLKNIR
+189 GVTRLKNVR

-223 YTKNG
+223 YTLNG
-228 GTYNYNRN
+228 GIYNYNRN

-246 KVALDQTK
+246 KVALDKTENK
-254 NQGLVNEKKEIELTP
+254 GKVENGGIELTP
-269 AELNIR
+269 NELNVR

-307 PNNVLNIN
+307 PNNKLNIS
-315 QVTGIFNPAIN
+315 QVTGIFNPAID

-338 PDFLQDKDVRIVAT
+338 PDFLQDKEVRIVAT

-441 ELPDYLEVNLRD
+441 ELPDYLEVDLKN

-534 DVDGNELPVEFNT
+534 DVDGNVVPVEFNT
-547 AEAHVVPGDGST
+547 AEAHVAPGHGTT
-559 YTMNGEVKQRSG
+559 YTMNGGVKQRSD

>member
-26 CIDDSYDLNKVD
+26 CIDDSYDLDKVD
-38 LTMKLNTEG
+38 LTMKLNTDG

-61 DIIDEDETVKT
+61 DILDEDETVKT

-111 EYKDVYEQLRD
+111 QYNDVYEQLRD
-122 KGFPV
+122 AGIPV
-127 THGSTLPIPVGFEM
+127 TEGSTLPIPADFEM

-147 NQKIDFSITDVN
+147 NQKIDFSITDVK
-159 DVKQVKTIDL
+159 DVTEVKTIDL
-169 QRSKVALTL
+169 YKSKVALTL
-178 TEANHPATLNL
+178 KEANKPEDLNL

-228 GTYNYNRN
+228 GIYNYNRN

-246 KVALDQTK
+246 KVALDQTEHNGK
-254 NQGLVNEKKEIELTP
+254 VENGSIELTP

-275 MTAEQVFFENR
+275 MTAEQVYFENR

-315 QVTGIFNPAIN
+315 QVTGKFNPAIN

-331 IDVSNDL
+331 IDVSSDL
-338 PDFLQDKDVRIVAT
+338 PDFLQDKEVRIVAT

-441 ELPDYLEVNLRD
+441 ELPDYLEVDLKN

-547 AEAHVVPGDGST
+547 AEAHVAPGDGST

>member
-26 CIDDSYDLNKVD
+26 CIDDSYDLDKVD
-38 LTMKLNTEG
+38 LTMKLNTDG

-61 DIIDEDETVKT
+61 DILDEDETVKT

-100 DTKLDMDAPVL
+100 DTKLDMNTPVL
-111 EYKDVYEQLRD
+111 QYNDVYEQLRD
-122 KGFPV
+122 AGIPV
-127 THGSTLPIPVGFEM
+127 THGSTLPIPANFEM

-147 NQKIDFSITDVN
+147 DQEVDFKITDVS

-169 QRSKVALTL
+169 QKSKVALTL
-178 TEANHPATLNL
+178 TEANQPASLNL
-189 GVTHLKNIR
+189 GVTRLKNVR

-223 YTKNG
+223 YTLNG

-246 KVALDQTK
+246 KVALDKTENK
-254 NQGLVNEKKEIELTP
+254 GKVENGGIELTP
-269 AELNIR
+269 NELNVR

-307 PNNVLNIN
+307 PNNKLNIS
-315 QVTGIFNPAIN
+315 QVTGIFNPAID

-338 PDFLQDKDVRIVAT
+338 PDFLQDKEVRIVAT

-441 ELPDYLEVNLRD
+441 ELPDYLEVDLKN

-534 DVDGNELPVEFNT
+534 DVDGNVVPVEFNT
-547 AEAHVVPGDGST
+547 VEAHVAPGHGTT
-559 YTMNGEVKQRSG
+559 YTMNGGVKQRSD

>member
-26 CIDDSYDLNKVD
+26 CIDDSYDLDKVD
-38 LTMKLNTEG
+38 LTMKLNTDG

-61 DIIDEDETVKT
+61 DILDEDETVKT

-100 DTKLDMDAPVL
+100 DTKLDMNTPVL
-111 EYKDVYEQLRD
+111 QYNDVYEQLRD
-122 KGFPV
+122 AGIPV
-127 THGSTLPIPVGFEM
+127 TEGNTLPIPVDFEM
-141 HGSAEG
+141 HGSAKGDQEV
-147 NQKIDFSITDVN
+147 DFKITDVS

-169 QRSKVALTL
+169 QKSKVALTL
-178 TEANHPATLNL
+178 TEANQPASLNL
-189 GVTHLKNIR
+189 GVTRLKNIR

-223 YTKNG
+223 YTLNG
-228 GTYNYNRN
+228 GIYNYNRN

-246 KVALDQTK
+246 KVALDQTENK
-254 NQGLVNEKKEIELTP
+254 GKVENGGIELTP
-269 AELNIR
+269 NELNVT

-307 PNNVLNIN
+307 PNNKLNIS
-315 QVTGIFNPAIN
+315 QVTGIFNPAID

-338 PDFLQDKDVRIVAT
+338 PDFLQDKEVRIVAT

-441 ELPDYLEVNLRD
+441 ELPDYLEVDLKN

-510 GTLEVMADAYNT
+510 GTLEVIADAYNT

-547 AEAHVVPGDGST
+547 AEAHVAPGDGST
-559 YTMNGEVKQRSG
+559 YTMNGEVKECSG

>member
-26 CIDDSYDLNKVD
+26 CIDDSYDLDKVD
-38 LTMKLNTEG
+38 LTMKLNTDG

-61 DIIDEDETVKT
+61 DILDEDETVKT

-100 DTKLDMDAPVL
+100 DTKLDMNTPVL
-111 EYKDVYEQLRD
+111 QYNDVYEQLRD
-122 KGFPV
+122 AQIPV
-127 THGSTLPIPVGFEM
+127 THGSTLPIPANFEM

-147 NQKIDFSITDVN
+147 DQEVDFKITDVS

-178 TEANHPATLNL
+178 TEANKPASLNL
-189 GVTHLKNIR
+189 GVTHLKNVR

-223 YTKNG
+223 YTLNG

-246 KVALDQTK
+246 KVALDQTEHK
-254 NQGLVNEKKEIELTP
+254 GKVENGGIELTP
-269 AELNIR
+269 NELNVR
-275 MTAEQVFFENR
+275 MTAEQVYFENR

-294 VGDQAS
+294 EGDQAS

-307 PNNVLNIN
+307 PNNVLNIS
-315 QVTGIFNPAIN
+315 QVTGIFNPAID

-338 PDFLQDKDVRIVAT
+338 PDFLQDKEVRIVAT

-441 ELPDYLEVNLRD
+441 ELPDYLEVDLKN

-547 AEAHVVPGDGST
+547 AEAHVAPGDGST

>member
-26 CIDDSYDLNKVD
+26 CIDDSYDLDKVD
-38 LTMKLNTEG
+38 LTMKLNTDG

-61 DIIDEDETVKT
+61 DILDEDETVKT

-100 DTKLDMDAPVL
+100 DTELDMNTPVL
-111 EYKDVYEQLRD
+111 QYNDVKEQLETVGVFVE
-122 KGFPV
+122 KHKP
-127 THGSTLPIPVGFEM
+127 LPIPADFEM

-147 NQKIDFSITDVN
+147 DQEVDFKITDVS

-189 GVTHLKNIR
+189 GVTRLKNIR
-198 LYLPKFLGVTDV
+198 LYLPKILGVTDV

-223 YTKNG
+223 YTGNG

-246 KVALDQTK
+246 KVVLDQTEHK
-254 NQGLVNEKKEIELTP
+254 GKVENGNIELTP

-294 VGDQAS
+294 EGDQAS

-307 PNNVLNIN
+307 PNNKLNIS
-315 QVTGIFNPAIN
+315 QVTGIFNPAID

-367 GIDMRGT
+367 GIDMSGT

-441 ELPDYLEVNLRD
+441 ELPDYLEVDLKN

-534 DVDGNELPVEFNT
+534 DVDGNEVPVEFNT
-547 AEAHVVPGDGST
+547 AEAHVAPGDGST

>member
-26 CIDDSYDLNKVD
+26 CIDDSYDLDKVD
-38 LTMKLNTEG
+38 LTMKLNTDG

-61 DIIDEDETVKT
+61 DILDEDETVKT

-111 EYKDVYEQLRD
+111 QYNDVYEQLRD
-122 KGFPV
+122 AGIPV
-127 THGSTLPIPVGFEM
+127 TEGSTLPIPADFEM

-147 NQKIDFSITDVN
+147 NQKIDFSITDVK
-159 DVKQVKTIDL
+159 DVTEVKTIDL
-169 QRSKVALTL
+169 YKSKVALTL
-178 TEANHPATLNL
+178 TEANSRPELNL
-189 GVTHLKNIR
+189 GVTRLKNIR

-210 APGWELKEGNVLV
+210 APGWELEEGNVLV
-223 YTKNG
+223 YKNG
-228 GTYNYNRN
+228 GIYNYNRN
-236 NPEIC
+236 KPEIC

-254 NQGLVNEKKEIELTP
+254 NEGKVENGNIELTP

-275 MTAEQVFFENR
+275 MTAEQVYFENR
-286 AGRELSMN
+286 AGRELSMK
-294 VGDQAS
+294 VDDQAS
-300 VRLDIKV
+300 VRLDIQV

-315 QVTGIFNPAIN
+315 QVTGKFNPAIN

-331 IDVSNDL
+331 IDVSSDL
-338 PDFLQDKDVRIVAT
+338 PDFLQDKEVRIVAT

-441 ELPDYLEVNLRD
+441 ELPDYLEVDLKN

-547 AEAHVVPGDGST
+547 AEAHVAPGDGST

>member
-26 CIDDSYDLNKVD
+26 CIDDSYDLDKVD
-38 LTMKLNTEG
+38 LTMKLNTDG

-61 DIIDEDETVKT
+61 DILDEDETVKT

-100 DTKLDMDAPVL
+100 DTKLDMNTPVL
-111 EYKDVYEQLRD
+111 QYNDVYEQLRD
-122 KGFPV
+122 AGIPV
-127 THGSTLPIPVGFEM
+127 THGSTLPIPANFEM

-147 NQKIDFSITDVN
+147 DQEVDFKITDVS

-169 QRSKVALTL
+169 QKSKVALTL
-178 TEANHPATLNL
+178 TEANQPASLNL
-189 GVTHLKNIR
+189 GVTRLKNVR

-223 YTKNG
+223 YTLNG

-246 KVALDQTK
+246 KVALDQTENK
-254 NQGLVNEKKEIELTP
+254 GKVENGGIELTP
-269 AELNIR
+269 NELNVR

-307 PNNVLNIN
+307 PNNKLNIS

-338 PDFLQDKDVRIVAT
+338 PDFLQDKEVRIVAT

-441 ELPDYLEVNLRD
+441 ELPDYLEVDLKN

-547 AEAHVVPGDGST
+547 AEAHVAPGDGST

>member
-26 CIDDSYDLNKVD
+26 CIDDSYDLDKVD
-38 LTMKLNTEG
+38 LTMKLNTDG

-61 DIIDEDETVKT
+61 DILDEDETVKT

-100 DTKLDMDAPVL
+100 DTKLDMNTPVL
-111 EYKDVYEQLRD
+111 QYNDVFKQLQD
-122 KGFPV
+122 AGIPV
-127 THGSTLPIPVGFEM
+127 TEGNTLPIPADFEM
-141 HGSAEG
+141 HGSAKGDQEV
-147 NQKIDFSITDVN
+147 DFKITDVS

-169 QRSKVALTL
+169 QKSKVALTL
-178 TEANHPATLNL
+178 TEANKPSSLNL
-189 GVTHLKNIR
+189 GVTRLKNIR

-223 YTKNG
+223 YTLNG
-228 GTYNYNRN
+228 GIYNYNRN

-254 NQGLVNEKKEIELTP
+254 NNGKVENGSIELTP
-269 AELNIR
+269 NELNVT

-307 PNNVLNIN
+307 PNNVLNIS
-315 QVTGIFNPAIN
+315 QVTGIFNPAID

-338 PDFLQDKDVRIVAT
+338 PDFLQDKEVRIVAT

-441 ELPDYLEVNLRD
+441 ELPDYLEVDLKN

-510 GTLEVMADAYNT
+510 GTLEVVADAYNT

-547 AEAHVVPGDGST
+547 AEAHVAPGDGST

>member
-26 CIDDSYDLNKVD
+26 CIDDSYDLDKVD
-38 LTMKLNTEG
+38 LTMKLNTDG

-61 DIIDEDETVKT
+61 DILDEDETVKT

-111 EYKDVYEQLRD
+111 QYNDVYEQLRD
-122 KGFPV
+122 AGIPV
-127 THGSTLPIPVGFEM
+127 TEGSTLPIPADFEM

-147 NQKIDFSITDVN
+147 NQKIDFSITDVK
-159 DVKQVKTIDL
+159 DVTEVKTIDL
-169 QRSKVALTL
+169 YKSKVALTL
-178 TEANHPATLNL
+178 TEANSRPELNL
-189 GVTHLKNIR
+189 GVTRLKNIR

-223 YTKNG
+223 YKNG
-228 GTYNYNRN
+228 GIYNYNRN
-236 NPEIC
+236 KPEIC

-254 NQGLVNEKKEIELTP
+254 NEGKVENGNIELTP

-275 MTAEQVFFENR
+275 MTAEQVYFENR
-286 AGRELSMN
+286 AGRELSMK
-294 VGDQAS
+294 VDDQAS
-300 VRLDIKV
+300 VRLDIQV

-315 QVTGIFNPAIN
+315 QVTGKFNPAIN

-331 IDVSNDL
+331 IDVSSDL
-338 PDFLQDKDVRIVAT
+338 PDFLQDKEVRIVAT

-419 PEGAKAGAAT
+419 PEGAKVGAAT

-441 ELPDYLEVNLRD
+441 ELPDYLEVDLKN

-547 AEAHVVPGDGST
+547 AEAHVAPGDGST

>member
-26 CIDDSYDLNKVD
+26 CIDDSYDLDKVD

-61 DIIDEDETVKT
+61 DILDEDETVKT

-100 DTKLDMDAPVL
+100 DTKLDMNTPVL
-111 EYKDVYEQLRD
+111 QYNDVFKQLQD
-122 KGFPV
+122 AGIPV
-127 THGSTLPIPVGFEM
+127 TEGNTLPIPADFEM
-141 HGSAEG
+141 HGSAKGDQEV
-147 NQKIDFSITDVN
+147 DFKITDVS
-159 DVKQVKTIDL
+159 DVKEVKTIDL
-169 QRSKVALTL
+169 QKSKVALTL

-189 GVTHLKNIR
+189 GVTRLKNIR

-223 YTKNG
+223 YTLNG

-246 KVALDQTK
+246 KVVLDQTK
-254 NQGLVNEKKEIELTP
+254 NNGKVENGSIELTP
-269 AELNIR
+269 NELNVT
-275 MTAEQVFFENR
+275 MTAEQVYFENR

-307 PNNVLNIN
+307 PNNVLNIS

-338 PDFLQDKDVRIVAT
+338 PDFLQDKEVRIVAT

-385 NGATT
+385 NGAPT

-441 ELPDYLEVNLRD
+441 ELPDYLEVNLKN
-453 NQINVKNEYYTVQL
+453 NQINVKEEYYTVQL

-547 AEAHVVPGDGST
+547 AEAHVAPGDGST

>member
-26 CIDDSYDLNKVD
+26 CIDDSYDLDKVD
-38 LTMKLNTEG
+38 LTMKLNTDG

-61 DIIDEDETVKT
+61 DILDEDETVKT

-111 EYKDVYEQLRD
+111 QYHDVFKQLQD
-122 KGFPV
+122 AGIPV
-127 THGSTLPIPVGFEM
+127 TEGSTLPIPADFEM

-147 NQKIDFSITDVN
+147 NQKIDFSITDVK
-159 DVKQVKTIDL
+159 DVTEVKTIDL
-169 QRSKVALTL
+169 YKSKVALTL
-178 TEANHPATLNL
+178 TEANSRPELNL
-189 GVTHLKNIR
+189 GVTRLKNIR

-223 YTKNG
+223 YKNG
-228 GTYNYNRN
+228 GIYNYNRN
-236 NPEIC
+236 KPEIC

-254 NQGLVNEKKEIELTP
+254 NEGKVENGNIELTP

-275 MTAEQVFFENR
+275 MTAEQVYFENR
-286 AGRELSMN
+286 AGRELSMK
-294 VGDQAS
+294 VDDQAS
-300 VRLDIKV
+300 VRLDIQV

-315 QVTGIFNPAIN
+315 QVTGKFNPAIN

-331 IDVSNDL
+331 IDVSSDL

-367 GIDMRGT
+367 GIDMSGT

-385 NGATT
+385 NGAPT
-390 KVVKLDKGVMEMG
+390 KVVKLDKSVMNMG
-403 RDNYVYYCN
+403 RDNYVYYY
-412 QGNTPYD
+412 QGNAPYD

-441 ELPDYLEVNLRD
+441 ELPDYLEVNLKN

-547 AEAHVVPGDGST
+547 AEAHVAPGDGST

-581 AKLDDKDLLSRIDKL
+581 AKLDDENLLSRIDKL